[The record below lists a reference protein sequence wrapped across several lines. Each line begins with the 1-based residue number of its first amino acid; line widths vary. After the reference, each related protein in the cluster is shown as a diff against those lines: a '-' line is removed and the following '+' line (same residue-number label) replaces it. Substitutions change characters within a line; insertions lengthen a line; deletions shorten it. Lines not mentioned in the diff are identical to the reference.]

1 MKSMAASAITMPA
14 TRAGLTPRSKDWVS
28 SATAKLYGW
37 SGRGGAI
44 HEPVPHPGLGD
55 EPRRRG
61 VVPEL
66 LADLAGVHASVLR
79 LAAVLRSPH
88 LLQDRSVRQHTTRI
102 AGEQRE
108 EAELFQRE
116 VDQLST
122 DGHLMIRHVD
132 DHVADCEDR
141 VGDFALPGGL
151 A

>member
-14 TRAGLTPRSKDWVS
+14 TRAGLTPRSKDLLS

-44 HEPVPHPGLGD
+44 HEAVPHSGFRD

-66 LADLAGVHASVLR
+66 LADLAGVHAQVLR
-79 LAAVLRSPH
+79 LAAVLGSPH
-88 LLQDRSVRQHTTRI
+88 LLQDRSVRQHSTGI

-108 EAELFQRE
+108 EAELFRRQ
-116 VDQLST
+116 VDQLSA
-122 DGHLMIRHVD
+122 DGHLV
-132 DHVADCEDR
+132 
-141 VGDFALPGGL
+141 
-151 A
+151 